1 MKHINSTVVVTNK
14 EEEKCEQELQAPEL
28 SLLKGKV
35 YQMLTVTG
43 SKGETD
49 MCIFLLY
56 FLCEFAICHT
66 KTGARKNT
74 DLLLI
79 SILKTSDIITN
90 VS

>member
-1 MKHINSTVVVTNK
+1 
-14 EEEKCEQELQAPEL
+14 
-28 SLLKGKV
+28 
-35 YQMLTVTG
+35 MLTVTG
-43 SKGETD
+43 FKGETD